1 MSADHAEPKR
11 WLRWWLVLQGKDVLA
26 GLLFIGI
33 AACGL
38 WVSRNY
44 PVGTAS
50 RMGTGYMP
58 RLLLWV
64 LLGLGGSIL
73 ALGLRKADRPQ
84 DPDITA
90 SAAWRPVVFVAL
102 SLVAFALALE
112 RLGLL
117 LSILLLTSIGAV
129 AGRGLRPLETAVVA
143 LVLVAL
149 CWLIFIVGLSLTIPV
164 WPTF

>member
-1 MSADHAEPKR
+1 
-11 WLRWWLVLQGKDVLA
+11 
-26 GLLFIGI
+26 
-33 AACGL
+33 
-38 WVSRNY
+38 
-44 PVGTAS
+44 
-50 RMGTGYMP
+50 
-58 RLLLWV
+58 
-64 LLGLGGSIL
+64 
-73 ALGLRKADRPQ
+73 
-84 DPDITA
+84 
-90 SAAWRPVVFVAL
+90 L